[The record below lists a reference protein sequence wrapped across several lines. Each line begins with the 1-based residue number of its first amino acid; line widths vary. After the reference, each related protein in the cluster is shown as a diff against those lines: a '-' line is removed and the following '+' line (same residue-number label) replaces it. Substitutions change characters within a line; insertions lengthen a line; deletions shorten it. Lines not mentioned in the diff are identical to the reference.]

1 MYENRKYVIFNTSE
15 TGSIDFSQVME
26 TSVNT
31 LRLNNSG
38 SQTFV
43 KWNRIAAVE
52 EVLYADDDDDI
63 PVDKSVGDVRIA
75 ATASID
81 TPACVLSLS
90 TKSQEYTHSEIL
102 NVLTGSEWQPE
113 LA

>member
-31 LRLNNSG
+31 LRLNLSG

-43 KWNRIAAVE
+43 KYE
-52 EVLYADDDDDI
+52 GSQ
-63 PVDKSVGDVRIA
+63 PSSV
-75 ATASID
+75 TA
-81 TPACVLSLS
+81 LSS
-90 TKSQEYTHSEIL
+90 KSQEYTHSEMLGI
-102 NVLTGSEWQPE
+102 LTGSAWMSSEE
-113 LA
+113 D

>member
-31 LRLNNSG
+31 LRLNISG

-43 KWNRIAAVE
+43 KYEGSQPSSVAG
-52 EVLYADDDDDI
+52 LSS
-63 PVDKSVGDVRIA
+63 KSN
-75 ATASID
+75 
-81 TPACVLSLS
+81 
-90 TKSQEYTHSEIL
+90 EYTHTQIL
-102 NVLTGSEWQPE
+102 NVLTGSEWSSTGGI
-113 LA
+113 

>member
-31 LRLNNSG
+31 LRLNLSG

-43 KWNRIAAVE
+43 KYEGSQPSSVAG
-52 EVLYADDDDDI
+52 LSS
-63 PVDKSVGDVRIA
+63 KSN
-75 ATASID
+75 
-81 TPACVLSLS
+81 
-90 TKSQEYTHSEIL
+90 EYTHTQIL
-102 NVLTGSEWQPE
+102 NVLTGSEWSSTE
-113 LA
+113 EI

>member
-31 LRLNNSG
+31 LRLNISG

-43 KWNRIAAVE
+43 KYEGSQPSSVAG
-52 EVLYADDDDDI
+52 LSS
-63 PVDKSVGDVRIA
+63 KSN
-75 ATASID
+75 
-81 TPACVLSLS
+81 
-90 TKSQEYTHSEIL
+90 EYTHEQIL
-102 NVLTGSEWQPE
+102 NVLTGSEWSSTE
-113 LA
+113 GT

>member
-31 LRLNNSG
+31 LRLNISG

-43 KWNRIAAVE
+43 KYEGSQPSSVAG
-52 EVLYADDDDDI
+52 LSS
-63 PVDKSVGDVRIA
+63 KS
-75 ATASID
+75 S
-81 TPACVLSLS
+81 
-90 TKSQEYTHSEIL
+90 EYTHEQIL
-102 NVLTGSEWQPE
+102 NVLTGSEWSNTGGI
-113 LA
+113 